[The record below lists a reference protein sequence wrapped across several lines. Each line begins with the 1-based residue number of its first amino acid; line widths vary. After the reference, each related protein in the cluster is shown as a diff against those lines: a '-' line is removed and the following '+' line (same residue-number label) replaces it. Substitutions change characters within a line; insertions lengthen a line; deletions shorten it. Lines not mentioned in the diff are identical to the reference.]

1 MGMFCARNKIL
12 QSTVWKINR
21 RLTRQKSQTPP
32 DDVSSF
38 SSSRPNVVPNQVFDT
53 NINYLYQLEKSFR
66 TSFRKST
73 GFPADEITD
82 GIRFK
87 LEKRMLFYLDYLTK
101 KIRTEEAYI
110 IAFVSESDLNSGK
123 QKDALQQMKYRMQVH
138 SPAYIVI
145 DIDYFPQAA
154 DFFGIEKIPTISI
167 WMHQEEFV
175 KIEGYQTTENLIS
188 LCDSIQ
194 QTVQFKALSNRMK
207 SENSKN
213 RKREKPKLDP
223 LDI

>member
-32 DDVSSF
+32 DDVSSL

-73 GFPADEITD
+73 GFPTDEITD
-82 GIRFK
+82 GNRFK

-101 KIRTEEAYI
+101 AGFRNILVPGLWTSTVVNRKKSSSN
-110 IAFVSESDLNSGK
+110 FSNK
-123 QKDALQQMKYRMQVH
+123 N
-138 SPAYIVI
+138 P
-145 DIDYFPQAA
+145 
-154 DFFGIEKIPTISI
+154 IE
-167 WMHQEEFV
+167 
-175 KIEGYQTTENLIS
+175 
-188 LCDSIQ
+188 
-194 QTVQFKALSNRMK
+194 
-207 SENSKN
+207 ENSH
-213 RKREKPKLDP
+213 
-223 LDI
+223 